1 MSDSA
6 PFRAIRRARTA
17 VLLGLCLGLLSPLIH
32 AQRAEPIHHEVP
44 PPSYTVQSGD
54 TLASISQAMGVPVQ
68 EWAKVA
74 SYNRLSRN
82 LQVPAPGTVL
92 RVPLQLLPH
101 KPATA
106 LLIQTVGEVR
116 VNGRIVEAG
125 IRLRESTRIQ
135 TRNDSSAVIEL
146 DDGSRI
152 QIMPRTV
159 ADIVEN
165 RHHPAPDAASGRVV
179 NWFTSKLR
187 LVQGALDSSIDL
199 IAPRA
204 KPLEVETADSLIGV
218 RGTQFRVTSA
228 QAQPDRI
235 EVLRGAVSHTD
246 RKSRTEIALQAGEG
260 LVMDAAQPEAR
271 QVSRLLP
278 APQLGS
284 QTTTLSLPHA
294 IWSFPAQADA
304 HAYRVIVSRDP
315 GFETVVSSELL
326 QLPHKDMGSLGDGLW
341 HVRVRS
347 VDRHGLEG
355 FDADTSLLV
364 QAAPLSL
371 SRCMWR
377 AAGNRYCNG
386 ALCC

>member
-1 MSDSA
+1 M
-6 PFRAIRRARTA
+6 
-17 VLLGLCLGLLSPLIH
+17 
-32 AQRAEPIHHEVP
+32 
-44 PPSYTVQSGD
+44 
-54 TLASISQAMGVPVQ
+54 
-68 EWAKVA
+68 
-74 SYNRLSRN
+74 
-82 LQVPAPGTVL
+82 
-92 RVPLQLLPH
+92 
-101 KPATA
+101 
-106 LLIQTVGEVR
+106 
-116 VNGRIVEAG
+116 
-125 IRLRESTRIQ
+125 
-135 TRNDSSAVIEL
+135 
-146 DDGSRI
+146 
-152 QIMPRTV
+152 
-159 ADIVEN
+159 
-165 RHHPAPDAASGRVV
+165 
-179 NWFTSKLR
+179 
-187 LVQGALDSSIDL
+187 QGALDSSIDL

-204 KPLEVETADSLIGV
+204 RPLEVETADSLIGV

-364 QAAPLSL
+364 QAAPLSPY
-371 SRCMWR
+371 RCMWR